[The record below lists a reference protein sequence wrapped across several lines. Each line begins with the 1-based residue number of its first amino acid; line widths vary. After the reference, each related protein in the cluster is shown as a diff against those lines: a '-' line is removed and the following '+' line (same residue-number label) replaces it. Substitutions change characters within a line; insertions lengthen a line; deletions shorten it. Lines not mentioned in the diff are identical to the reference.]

1 MTRRTTDDVTAR
13 RVVNPTSPYRT
24 ISPSAVPGAEAGDDA
39 DTCIGVAAICIA
51 AALALLRRQSSV
63 GSVPGSASG

>member
-1 MTRRTTDDVTAR
+1 MTRRTTDDVTVR

-39 DTCIGVAAICIA
+39 DVGISDAAIGIV
-51 AALALLRRQSSV
+51 R
-63 GSVPGSASG
+63 